1 VEEDSLLEWKTLRL
15 NGRAVAYGEA
25 GRGNSVV
32 FLHGWGLDHRAY
44 KRALSRL
51 VAAGTHVIAPALPG
65 FGGSDKLEADRTTIL
80 GFASWLDAFLD
91 ALGLESPVIVLGH
104 SFGGAVAIAFAHGF
118 PERVKA
124 LVLINSVGASAWT
137 HKGTA
142 LLSMAERPLWDWGV
156 HLSEDLLPLRQ
167 MRRVLPVLLSEAG
180 PNFLRDPM
188 SFVHVAGLA
197 RYADLTEE
205 LQEHKE
211 RELPIIVLWGR
222 RDRIVTRQSFEQM
235 CQLAGSVQSITVEG
249 GHAWLIVDANTFGEV
264 MTNVLD
270 IVSKVH
276 PAKRR
281 LLSRWRRSGPR
292 RSVAGIDSAPAPATE
307 RPVSRPEPP

>member
-1 VEEDSLLEWKTLRL
+1 
-15 NGRAVAYGEA
+15 
-25 GRGNSVV
+25 
-32 FLHGWGLDHRAY
+32 
-44 KRALSRL
+44 
-51 VAAGTHVIAPALPG
+51 
-65 FGGSDKLEADRTTIL
+65 
-80 GFASWLDAFLD
+80 
-91 ALGLESPVIVLGH
+91 
-104 SFGGAVAIAFAHGF
+104 
-118 PERVKA
+118 
-124 LVLINSVGASAWT
+124 
-137 HKGTA
+137 
-142 LLSMAERPLWDWGV
+142 
-156 HLSEDLLPLRQ
+156 
-167 MRRVLPVLLSEAG
+167 
-180 PNFLRDPM
+180 M

-205 LQEHKE
+205 LQELKE

-276 PAKRR
+276 PPKRR

-292 RSVAGIDSAPAPATE
+292 RSVAGID
-307 RPVSRPEPP
+307 